1 MCGREKHTRLAGG
14 IKNAVNVELAALRGV
29 KARADVAGS
38 ALKGGS
44 RGESHEGSEGE
55 SGELHCKVVVV
66 LRCGREDWRRRFCC
80 LKSGLLDVLDKR
92 CRVES

>member
-66 LRCGREDWRRRFCC
+66 WSRRLAKEILLFEEWVVGC
-80 LKSGLLDVLDKR
+80 SG
-92 CRVES
+92 